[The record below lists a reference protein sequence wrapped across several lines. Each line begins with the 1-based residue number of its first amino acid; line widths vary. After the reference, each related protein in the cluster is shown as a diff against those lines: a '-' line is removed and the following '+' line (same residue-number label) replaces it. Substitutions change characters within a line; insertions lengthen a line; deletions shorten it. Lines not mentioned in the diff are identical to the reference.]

1 MGGWERVEELRRGRE
16 RWAHDERVLG
26 NSEFVEE
33 MLKEVE
39 RGKGEKRV
47 GKRAEPEV
55 LLGLAKKIGLTLG
68 VSSAELMGEAGEE
81 E

>member
-26 NSEFVEE
+26 SSEFVEE

-39 RGKGEKRV
+39 RGKGEKIV
-47 GKRAEPEV
+47 GKRA
-55 LLGLAKKIGLTLG
+55 
-68 VSSAELMGEAGEE
+68 
-81 E
+81 